1 MCTQAARGRL
11 EAEACAAPTLR
22 GGGSKD
28 TTRVAELL
36 RPGPWECL
44 SIAMEQ
50 GQQKCSSLSSS
61 GYTYEAVASRK
72 GTNVLDSNSIGG
84 LPLFVITW

>member
-11 EAEACAAPTLR
+11 EVEACAAPTLR
-22 GGGSKD
+22 GEGSKD

-36 RPGPWECL
+36 QPGSWECL

-50 GQQKCSSLSSS
+50 GQQICSSLSSS
-61 GYTYEAVASRK
+61 SHTFEDVAPRK